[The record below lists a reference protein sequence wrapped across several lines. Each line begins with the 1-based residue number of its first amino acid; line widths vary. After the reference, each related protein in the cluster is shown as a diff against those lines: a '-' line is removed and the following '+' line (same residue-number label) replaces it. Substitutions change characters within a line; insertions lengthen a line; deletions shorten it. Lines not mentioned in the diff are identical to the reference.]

1 MSAPT
6 PLEAAF
12 SLEWQA
18 KYIRRATAVADAL
31 AHFAAGE
38 GCTDRAGDAD
48 IVAGGVLFLS
58 SYLGRIAEEAE
69 SSSASLKGAA
79 Q

>member
-6 PLEAAF
+6 LLEAAF

-18 KYIRRATAVADAL
+18 KYIRRATAVSDAL

-69 SSSASLKGAA
+69 KNAA
-79 Q
+79 FFRGEKA

>member
-1 MSAPT
+1 MNAPT
-6 PLEAAF
+6 LLEATV

-18 KYIRRATAVADAL
+18 KYIRRATAVAEAL

-38 GCTDRAGDAD
+38 GSTDREGDAD
-48 IVAGGVLFLS
+48 IAAGGALFLS
-58 SYLGRIAEEAE
+58 AYLGRIAEEAE
-69 SSSASLKGAA
+69 SNATSFKGAA

>member
-1 MSAPT
+1 MSVPT

-12 SLEWQA
+12 SLEWNA
-18 KYIRRATAVADAL
+18 TYIRRATAVADAL

-38 GCTDRAGDAD
+38 GCSDRAGDAD
-48 IVAGGVLFLS
+48 IVAGGALFLS
-58 SYLGRIAEEAE
+58 SYLRKIAAEAE
-69 SSSASLKGAA
+69 SNAAACKGAT

>member
-6 PLEAAF
+6 LLKATV

-18 KYIRRATAVADAL
+18 KYIRRAASVADAL

-38 GCTDRAGDAD
+38 DTPGLAGDTG
-48 IVAGGVLFLS
+48 IVSGGALFLS
-58 SYLGRIAEEAE
+58 SYLGMIADEAE
-69 SSSASLKGAA
+69 SSAGSLKEDA

>member
-6 PLEAAF
+6 LHEAAF

-69 SSSASLKGAA
+69 SNATSFKGAA

>member
-6 PLEAAF
+6 LLEATV

-18 KYIRRATAVADAL
+18 KYIRRATAVAEAL

-38 GCTDRAGDAD
+38 DRSGMEGDVG
-48 IVAGGVLFLS
+48 IIAGGCLFLS
-58 SYLGRIAEEAE
+58 SYLGMIADEAE
-69 SSSASLKGAA
+69 GNASEFKGDA

>member
-12 SLEWQA
+12 SLEWNA
-18 KYIRRATAVADAL
+18 TYIRRATAVADAL

-48 IVAGGVLFLS
+48 IVAGGALFLS
-58 SYLGRIAEEAE
+58 SYLGKIADEAE
-69 SSSASLKGAA
+69 SNAASFKGTA

>member
-6 PLEAAF
+6 TLEAAF
-12 SLEWQA
+12 SLEWNA

-31 AHFAAGE
+31 AHFAADE
-38 GCTDRAGDAD
+38 GGTGRSGNSD

-58 SYLGRIAEEAE
+58 SYLGMIAAEAE
-69 SSSASLKGAA
+69 SNATVFKGDA

>member
-6 PLEAAF
+6 LLEAAV

-38 GCTDRAGDAD
+38 QKHRQARRAA
-48 IVAGGVLFLS
+48 LQ
-58 SYLGRIAEEAE
+58 
-69 SSSASLKGAA
+69 K
-79 Q
+79 

>member
-1 MSAPT
+1 MSAST
-6 PLEAAF
+6 TLEAAF

-18 KYIRRATAVADAL
+18 KYIRRATAMADAL

-38 GCTDRAGDAD
+38 GCTDPVGDAD

-58 SYLGRIAEEAE
+58 SYLGRIADEAE
-69 SSSASLKGAA
+69 SAAASFKGDA

>member
-1 MSAPT
+1 MNAPT
-6 PLEAAF
+6 LLEATV

-31 AHFAAGE
+31 AHFAADEE
-38 GCTDRAGDAD
+38 GTGRSGNSD

-58 SYLGRIAEEAE
+58 SYLGMIATEAE
-69 SSSASLKGAA
+69 SNATAFKGDA

>member
-6 PLEAAF
+6 LHEAAF

-38 GCTDRAGDAD
+38 GCTDRAGDAE

-69 SSSASLKGAA
+69 SSSASLKGTA

>member
-12 SLEWQA
+12 SLEWNA
-18 KYIRRATAVADAL
+18 TYIRRAAAVADAL

-38 GCTDRAGDAD
+38 GSTGRVGDVD
-48 IVAGGVLFLS
+48 IVAGGSLFLS
-58 SYLGRIAEEAE
+58 SYLGRIAAEAE
-69 SSSASLKGAA
+69 SNASSFKGEAA
-79 Q
+79 